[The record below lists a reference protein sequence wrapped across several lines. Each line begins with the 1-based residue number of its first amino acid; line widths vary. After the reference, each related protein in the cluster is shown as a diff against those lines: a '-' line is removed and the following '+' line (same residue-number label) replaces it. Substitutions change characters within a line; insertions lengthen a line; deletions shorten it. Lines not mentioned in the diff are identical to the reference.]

1 MNTIVKMI
9 LPAAVFILASAGA
22 VSTKA
27 AKESDAKKALTT
39 EWIQIS
45 GSPTN
50 CDDVQVNC
58 TPVNTGTLC
67 SYEDENSQEHQV
79 FRKNTAGQCRI
90 QLYKTEP

>member
-22 VSTKA
+22 VSTKVE
-27 AKESDAKKALTT
+27 KESNAKKALTT

-58 TPVNTGTLC
+58 TTVNNGNLC
-67 SYEDENSQEHQV
+67 SYEDDNNQTHQV
-79 FRKNTAGQCRI
+79 FRKNTAGQCRV